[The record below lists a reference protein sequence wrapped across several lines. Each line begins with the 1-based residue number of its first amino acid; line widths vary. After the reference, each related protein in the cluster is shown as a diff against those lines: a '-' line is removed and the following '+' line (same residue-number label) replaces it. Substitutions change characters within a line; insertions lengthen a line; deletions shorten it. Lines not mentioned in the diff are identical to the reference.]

1 MRSEGGGLD
10 RRALLQRGSALGAS
24 VFAGGVWAA
33 LFERAS
39 AAGALQETATSA
51 PGPYGPLFPTPELGT
66 GLPLLHLPQGFT
78 YRALSFN
85 GDTLTSGAPLPLRPD
100 GMACFAR
107 GGGIVRLV
115 RNHEVLS
122 DTGSFAPPNATYD
135 PAAGGGTTVLDF
147 DVASGRPLR
156 SFANL
161 GGTLVNCAGGPTPW
175 GTWLSGEETV
185 FGLGNGALQKPHGYV
200 FESPPNGLSNA
211 IALVDMGRFKHEA
224 AAVDTATGAVYLTE
238 DDTPA
243 GFYRFTPRMR
253 GVLAAGGVLE
263 MLAVRGV
270 PNANL
275 ALGQSVGASWD
286 VDWVR
291 IDLPDTPDPIGAG
304 RTVQQG
310 FAKGAASFLR
320 LEGIWFDGGR
330 LFFSSTTGG
339 AAGQGQIFEYV
350 PATRRLRL
358 VFESPGAS
366 VLSNPDNLTVSPR
379 GGIAVCEDG
388 SGVTRLHGLST
399 DGRLFPFVQSAIV
412 LAGQVNGLTG
422 DFSESEFCGVCY
434 DPTGRWMFFN
444 SQEPGIT
451 FAVTGPWGQGAL

>member
-1 MRSEGGGLD
+1 
-10 RRALLQRGSALGAS
+10 
-24 VFAGGVWAA
+24 
-33 LFERAS
+33 
-39 AAGALQETATSA
+39 
-51 PGPYGPLFPTPELGT
+51 
-66 GLPLLHLPQGFT
+66 
-78 YRALSFN
+78 
-85 GDTLTSGAPLPLRPD
+85 
-100 GMACFAR
+100 
-107 GGGIVRLV
+107 
-115 RNHEVLS
+115 
-122 DTGSFAPPNATYD
+122 
-135 PAAGGGTTVLDF
+135 
-147 DVASGRPLR
+147 
-156 SFANL
+156 
-161 GGTLVNCAGGPTPW
+161 
-175 GTWLSGEETV
+175 
-185 FGLGNGALQKPHGYV
+185 
-200 FESPPNGLSNA
+200 
-211 IALVDMGRFKHEA
+211 MGRFKHEA

-330 LFFSSTTGG
+330 LFFASTNGG